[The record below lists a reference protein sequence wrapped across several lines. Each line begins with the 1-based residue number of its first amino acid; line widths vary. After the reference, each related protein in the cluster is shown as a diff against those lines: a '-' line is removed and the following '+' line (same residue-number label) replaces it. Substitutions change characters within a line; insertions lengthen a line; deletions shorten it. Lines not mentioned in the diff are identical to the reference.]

1 MRKNMEFELYYN
13 TTGICTDTRNIQKDC
28 LFICLTGDNFNGN
41 DYAEV
46 ALKNGA
52 KYVISDSIKNEQ
64 LENVYIVENC
74 LKYLQQL
81 ANYHRKKFKIPI
93 LGITGSNG
101 KTTSKELIYQVI
113 KQKYRVLA
121 TEGNLNNHIGV
132 PLTLLQLSNQHEIAI
147 IEMGANKPGDIQE
160 LVDIAEPTHCII
172 TNIGKAHLEGFG
184 SYAGVIKTK
193 GEMYEYAVN
202 KKAIIFYNDTDEVLK
217 SILPKNTQTIPYS
230 YDLDCTLIKMTPYV
244 SMSWKSNN
252 YTSRNLETQ
261 MIGKYN
267 YLNFIAAIS
276 IGKFFEVD
284 NDKISYAITDYTPT
298 NNRSQVQKTEKNTLI
313 MDAYNANP
321 SSMKNAIESF
331 DEMDHPNKLLI
342 LGDMFELGEE
352 SKIEHQEIIKNITN
366 KKLSCYFVG
375 TLFNNEKQHIENCL
389 FFESKIALIENLKS
403 NSIENK
409 LILLKAS
416 RGIGLEEIVKYL

>member
-1 MRKNMEFELYYN
+1 MEFELYYN
-13 TTGICTDTRNIQKDC
+13 TTGVCTDTRNIRKDC
-28 LFICLTGDNFNGN
+28 LFICLTGGNFNGN
-41 DYAEV
+41 DYAVE
-46 ALKNGA
+46 ALKKGA
-52 KYVISDSIKNEQ
+52 KYVISDDTLNEKFKDIF
-64 LENVYIVENC
+64 IVNDS
-74 LKYLQQL
+74 LKYLQEL
-81 ANYHRKKFKIPI
+81 ANYHRNKFKIPI
-93 LGITGSNG
+93 IGITGSNG
-101 KTTSKELIYQVI
+101 KTTSKELIYQVL
-113 KQKYRVLA
+113 KQKYRVHA

-132 PLTLLQLSNQHEIAI
+132 PLTILKLSEQHEIAI

-160 LVDIAEPTHCII
+160 LVGIAEPTHCII

-193 GEMYEYAVN
+193 GEMYQYAAN
-202 KKAIIFYNDTDEVLK
+202 QKAIIFYNDTDEVLT

-230 YDLDCTLIKMTPYV
+230 FDLNCTLIKMTPYV

-276 IGKFFEVD
+276 IGKFFKVN
-284 NDKISYAITDYTPT
+284 NDKISSAITSYAPT
-298 NNRSQVQKTEKNTLI
+298 NNRSQVQKTAKNTLI

-331 DEMDHPNKLLI
+331 DEMEHPNKLLI

-352 SKIEHQEIIKNITN
+352 SKIEHQETIKNITN

-375 TLFNNEKQHIENCL
+375 ELFNKEKLNIENCL
-389 FFESKIALIENLKS
+389 FFESKLSLIEYLNT
-403 NSIENK
+403 NSIEQK